1 MQYVSLFK
9 NGLYTFIVSYTMLYP
24 KSCYFMMNIAM
35 FKAAFGVYRV
45 FGQSYKAMAS
55 CLDIQ
60 ATSPN

>member
-1 MQYVSLFK
+1 
-9 NGLYTFIVSYTMLYP
+9 
-24 KSCYFMMNIAM
+24 MNIAM
-35 FKAAFGVYRV
+35 FKAAFGVHRV